1 MKQINEATK
10 LAQSR
15 NGEQIQFHKNVL
27 DVVTEEFAAAQKI
40 DALRAAYKELYD
52 KEDTAFIQSRAL
64 AGTADVEAKDAVRDE
79 LTRYVCSIV
88 DAKQLSPVASEKAA
102 AKRLRVK
109 IDPYWRA
116 NTKPYAENTALVANM
131 VQDMQSADYAADTAA
146 IGLTDIVAQLKSA
159 NDEFDAAYT
168 GRTSEKEQRELTEKM
183 KQIRPQVDEAY
194 RAVAAAINS
203 LYNVN
208 ANITHDAA
216 AETAL
221 AEVIDKV
228 NGLILQ
234 LSQTVSAREA
244 KAKTTNGK
252 KNTAETA
259 NK

>member
-40 DALRAAYKELYD
+40 DALWAAYKELYD

-88 DAKQLSPVASEKAA
+88 DAKQLSPVAGEKAA

-194 RAVAAAINS
+194 RSLAQAVNS
-203 LYNVN
+203 LYTVN
-208 ANITHDAA
+208 ALITKDAA

-221 AEVIDKV
+221 VDVIDKV

-244 KAKTTNGK
+244 KGKSEKKKETTK
-252 KNTAETA
+252 Q
-259 NK
+259 

>member
-1 MKQINEATK
+1 
-10 LAQSR
+10 
-15 NGEQIQFHKNVL
+15 
-27 DVVTEEFAAAQKI
+27 
-40 DALRAAYKELYD
+40 
-52 KEDTAFIQSRAL
+52 
-64 AGTADVEAKDAVRDE
+64 VEAKDAARDE

-88 DAKQLSPVASEKAA
+88 DAKQLSPVAGEKAA

-146 IGLTDIVAQLKSA
+146 IGLTDIVAQLKTA
-159 NDEFDAAYT
+159 NDEFDTVYT
-168 GRTSEKEQRELTEKM
+168 DRTSEKEQRELTEKM

-194 RAVAAAINS
+194 RTVAAAINS

-234 LSQTVSAREA
+234 LDETVGIRQA
-244 KAKTTNGK
+244 KS
-252 KNTAETA
+252 ETA
-259 NK
+259 NKKEVSKK

>member
-40 DALRAAYKELYD
+40 DALRTSYKELYD
-52 KEDTAFIQSRAL
+52 KEDAAFIQSRAL

-79 LTRYVCSIV
+79 LMRYVCSII
-88 DAKQLSPVASEKAA
+88 DAKQLSPVANEKAA

-109 IDPYWRA
+109 IAPYWRA
-116 NTKPYAENTALVANM
+116 NIKPYAENTALVANM
-131 VQDMQSADYAADTAA
+131 VKDMQSTDYAADTAA
-146 IGLTDIVAQLKSA
+146 IGLTDIVAQLKTA
-159 NDEFDAAYT
+159 NDDFNAVYT
-168 GRTSEKEQRELTEKM
+168 GRSSEKEQRELTEKM

-234 LSQTVSAREA
+234 LDETVGIRQA
-244 KAKTTNGK
+244 KS
-252 KNTAETA
+252 ETA
-259 NK
+259 NKKEVSKN